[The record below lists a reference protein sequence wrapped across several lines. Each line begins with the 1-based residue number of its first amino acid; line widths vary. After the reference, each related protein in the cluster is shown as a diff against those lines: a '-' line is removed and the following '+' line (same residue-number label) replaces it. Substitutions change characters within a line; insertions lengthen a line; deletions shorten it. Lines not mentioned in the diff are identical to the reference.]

1 MSPAQAFVVANPFA
15 GRGRAREIAEASVRD
30 LATHGVTAEL
40 LLPTDL
46 PSLRTALTQAA
57 ADGPTTLIACG
68 GDGTVHQVLQAAV
81 PADCVLGV
89 IPAGTG
95 NDNARSMGIPS
106 RRLDEWTRSMAAM
119 IKAGTSTRVDVALVS
134 VGEHREWSLGV
145 TSTGF
150 DSAVNER
157 ADRMHGLNGT
167 PRYVAALLGELRDFR
182 THEYVVTIDGEVI
195 SGRALLVAVGNGP
208 NYGGGMRI
216 CPAADMTDGLLDVT
230 WVDSA
235 PRRTILRVFPRI
247 FSGRHIEH
255 PLVRTYR
262 GREIVIDA
270 QGPVVYA
277 DGDRVGS
284 APVRIEAVPGALR
297 VLAPGIVPSDA
308 GRLRT

>member
-57 ADGPTTLIACG
+57 ADGPTTFLACG
-68 GDGTVHQVLQAAV
+68 GDGTVHQILQVAV
-81 PADCVLGV
+81 GADCVLGV

-95 NDNARSMGIPS
+95 NDNARSMGIDTS
-106 RRLDEWTRSMAAM
+106 RLMDWTRRLADM
-119 IKAGTSTRVDVALVS
+119 IKVGASTRIDVALIS
-134 VGEHREWSLGV
+134 IDGHREWSLGV
-145 TSTGF
+145 TYAGF

-157 ADRMHGLNGT
+157 ADRMTWLRGT

-182 THEYVVTIDGEVI
+182 TYDYVVTIDGEQV
-195 SGRALLVAVGNGP
+195 SGRALLVAVGNGV

-216 CPAADMTDGLLDVT
+216 CPDADMSDGLLDVT
-230 WVDSA
+230 WVGSA

-247 FSGRHIEH
+247 FSGRHVEH

-262 GREIVIDA
+262 GRQIVIEADGA
-270 QGPVVYA
+270 VVYA
-277 DGDRVGS
+277 DGDRVGP
-284 APVRIEAVPGALR
+284 APVRIEVVPRALR
-297 VLAPGIVPSDA
+297 ALIPGTEVASSGTLNP
-308 GRLRT
+308 